1 MVEWCGGDGVWKDV
15 WLEATPPTAARVGI
29 YYKDV
34 PNPTYAV
41 AKFESYAVSYQG
53 KLSGLWSKM
62 PDLMIAK
69 CAEALALRKAF
80 PQDLSGI
87 YSGDEMAQAEV
98 EKPAPQSKP
107 IEIKELPPKPVVT
120 PLTEDE
126 MLKVTEMA
134 NASKNVAMVQAVWK
148 ANESHL
154 HEVAVIEPNS
164 GRQMAL
170 QDFLLSILDD
180 LKAQNE

>member
-1 MVEWCGGDGVWKDV
+1 
-15 WLEATPPTAARVGI
+15 
-29 YYKDV
+29 
-34 PNPTYAV
+34 
-41 AKFESYAVSYQG
+41 
-53 KLSGLWSKM
+53 M

-107 IEIKELPPKPVVT
+107 IEIKEAPAKPVVT

-134 NASKNVAMVQAVWK
+134 NSSKNVAMVQAVWK
-148 ANESHL
+148 ANEAHL
-154 HEVAVIEPNS
+154 NEVAYIDPN
-164 GRQMAL
+164 GGHQMVL
-170 QDFLLSILDD
+170 QDFLLSIIND
-180 LKAQNE
+180 LRTQNAE